1 MFHVPV
7 SSPTPGSRRD
17 AIEWLVR
24 QILELLR
31 RGALSAIRERLA
43 SDFVHC
49 TRGNWSTWP
58 FPAGPI
64 DRPHYVDAL
73 QRLNAEIEILRSVI
87 HEIVIDGDSAAIH
100 RTVTARRRGTG
111 PTTAFDMWMVW
122 RFRGDLAVESATYV
136 DLAGAA
142 RPLGGQPIEVRPARP
157 TMTRAGEASR
167 RPTPLDGQGERQ
179 AIERAIGR
187 IFDWRD
193 RCDEASILTL
203 LAPDFQFETRG
214 TWSIKPLGAARLSQ
228 LAFADALKRLNIE
241 VETIER
247 AYDDVLIDGDA
258 AAVRWTASVRNRG
271 TGPTHTLGSW
281 AYFRFREG
289 QMIECAYY
297 PDSGNRA
304 TELGPPFKYS
314 RSLSVQ
320 EAG

>member
-1 MFHVPV
+1 
-7 SSPTPGSRRD
+7 
-17 AIEWLVR
+17 
-24 QILELLR
+24 
-31 RGALSAIRERLA
+31 
-43 SDFVHC
+43 
-49 TRGNWSTWP
+49 
-58 FPAGPI
+58 
-64 DRPHYVDAL
+64 
-73 QRLNAEIEILRSVI
+73 
-87 HEIVIDGDSAAIH
+87 
-100 RTVTARRRGTG
+100 
-111 PTTAFDMWMVW
+111 
-122 RFRGDLAVESATYV
+122 
-136 DLAGAA
+136 
-142 RPLGGQPIEVRPARP
+142 
-157 TMTRAGEASR
+157 MTRAGEASR